1 MSKPR
6 TLDSHQHFWR
16 LSRGDY
22 AWLTPELPTL
32 YRDYEPEHL
41 LPHLERCRIGE
52 TILVQAAPT
61 VEETRFLLAL
71 ARAHDFIAGVVGWID
86 FERSDAPD
94 VLASLSA
101 DDRLVGIR
109 PMIQDIVDPDWMLQT
124 SLAPAF
130 GALIAHDLT
139 FDALVRPHHLPRLLQ
154 LARRHPD
161 LRIVIDHAAKPAIA
175 LGAFDDWAQDI
186 QRLARETSAVCKVS
200 GLVTEAGTADRD
212 ALARYVDHVL
222 ACFGPARLMWG
233 SDWPVCETVCRYD
246 EWFRVSER
254 LFACLSPSERA
265 AVFGDVAR
273 RTYEIGEW
281 AVKQP

>member
-6 TLDSHQHFWR
+6 ALDSHQHFWR

-22 AWLTPELPTL
+22 AWLTPELPAL

-41 LPHLERCRIGE
+41 LPYLERCRIDE

-61 VEETRFLLAL
+61 VEETKFLLDL
-71 ARAHDFIAGVVGWID
+71 AHAHDFVAGVVGWID

-94 VLASLSA
+94 VLASLCA

-109 PMIQDIVDPDWMLQT
+109 PMIQDIPDPNWMLKT
-124 SLAPAF
+124 ALAPAF
-130 GALIAHDLT
+130 DALIAHDLT
-139 FDALVRPHHLPRLLQ
+139 FDALVRPQHLSPLLQ

-175 LGAFDDWAQDI
+175 QGAFADWGEDM

-200 GLVTEAGTADRD
+200 GLVTEAGVADQD

-222 ACFGPARLMWG
+222 ACFGPTRLLWG

-246 EWFRVSER
+246 EWFQVSER
-254 LFACLSPSERA
+254 LLACLSPSERA
-265 AVFGDVAR
+265 AVFGEVAR
-273 RTYEIGEW
+273 RTYGIDER
-281 AVKQP
+281 AAKQQ

>member
-6 TLDSHQHFWR
+6 ALDSHQHFWR

-22 AWLTPELPTL
+22 AWLTPEWPTL

-41 LPHLERCRIGE
+41 LPYLERCRISE

-61 VEETRFLLAL
+61 VEETRFLLEL

-109 PMIQDIVDPDWMLQT
+109 PMIQDIADSDWMLQT

-130 GALIAHDLT
+130 GALVEHDLT

-246 EWFRVSER
+246 EWFRVSAQ
-254 LFACLSPSERA
+254 LFECLSPSERA

-273 RTYEIGEW
+273 RTYGIDER